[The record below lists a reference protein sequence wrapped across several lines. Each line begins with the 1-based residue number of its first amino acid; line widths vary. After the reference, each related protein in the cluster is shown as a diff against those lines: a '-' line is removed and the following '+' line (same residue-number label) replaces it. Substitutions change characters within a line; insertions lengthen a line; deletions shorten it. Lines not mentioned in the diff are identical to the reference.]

1 MADQVADKVKHIV
14 LRVQQSALSNDV
26 KASLY
31 ETMQKGIQDVV
42 LGELVTHIPQEKLD
56 ELAAHP
62 ESITPDALIGLME
75 SSVGDGEVLREA
87 QQKILTALATIET
100 ILTKQHVA

>member
-1 MADQVADKVKHIV
+1 MADVIEEKVKHIV

-31 ETMQKGIQDVV
+31 ETMQRGIRDVAMGA
-42 LGELVTHIPQEKLD
+42 LISHMPQEKLD
-56 ELAAHP
+56 ELVAHP
-62 ESITPDALIGLME
+62 ESITPDALVGLME

-87 QQKILTALATIET
+87 QQKILTALETIET
-100 ILTKQHVA
+100 VLTKQHVA